1 LVDDERLKQVQRE
14 VARDPER
21 HLDLAQRI
29 NVAKL
34 DKDDKYRIRSNRS
47 QSGGTKVTTFL
58 DLISDYAVELGLL
71 TDDDLRDAFKEEA
84 EPVEKWHDSSHMAT
98 DLAEFFGTLDD
109 ALGTFGV
116 TREGS
121 WQEAHERL
129 TEDEEPLYLSEFDDS
144 FSRFVDPKTQNPFE
158 RIALLHEFRRSVENH
173 DAWEVYEALDEML
186 DELEEFEVNTVGDL
200 RNRLSE
206 LEELNEY
213 QESKSTV
220 IEATEEYK

>member
-1 LVDDERLKQVQRE
+1 
-14 VARDPER
+14 
-21 HLDLAQRI
+21 
-29 NVAKL
+29 
-34 DKDDKYRIRSNRS
+34 
-47 QSGGTKVTTFL
+47 
-58 DLISDYAVELGLL
+58 L
-71 TDDDLRDAFKEEA
+71 TDDDLREAFEEQV
-84 EPVEKWHDSSHMAT
+84 EPVKKWHDSSHIRT
-98 DLAEFFGTLDD
+98 DLAEIFETLDD
-109 ALGTFGV
+109 ALGTFDV
-116 TREGS
+116 TREES

-220 IEATEEYK
+220 FEATEEYK